1 MEECLSVGVRGDA
14 GTCVTVWVDGV
25 RDIGPKNT
33 ISHCS
38 TGEKREAYALL
49 VLETLHL
56 SHREML
62 YALSLFVRETRVLAS
77 LMRD

>member
-1 MEECLSVGVRGDA
+1 MEEFLSVGVRGDA

-25 RDIGPKNT
+25 RDIGPKNRV
-33 ISHCS
+33 SHCS
-38 TGEKREAYALL
+38 TKEKIGTYAVL

-62 YALSLFVRETRVLAS
+62 YALSLFVREKRVLAS
-77 LMRD
+77 LM